1 MATASQ
7 ARTKCK
13 SWAGLKEGPAV
24 DKAIM
29 NPWNKKTHEHRK
41 SKTSKWCAIM
51 LASLLIQIGV
61 KTLCLSAGCKQQ
73 MQWFKSRKRWKPKGT
88 KPQVG
93 WFVFFDFKNN
103 GKGNP
108 THCGFITSVDY
119 KKKGFCYSEEGNKSN
134 KVGYRHFSYKSYKYI
149 VGYGVP
155 YYK

>member
-1 MATASQ
+1 MATAEQ
-7 ARTKCK
+7 ARLKYK

-24 DKAIM
+24 DKAII
-29 NPWNKKTHEHRK
+29 NPWNKKTGEHRK
-41 SKTSKWCAIM
+41 SKATKWCAIAD
-51 LASLLIQIGV
+51 ASCLLQVGV

-73 MQWFKSRKRWKPKGT
+73 MQWYKARKRWKPKGT

-93 WFVFFDFKNN
+93 WLVFFDFKND

-119 KKKGFCYSEEGNKSN
+119 KKKGYSYSIEGNKSN
-134 KVGYRHFSYKSYKYI
+134 KVGYRHFNYKTYKYI
-149 VGYGVP
+149 VGYAVP